1 MIANKEYERWRE
13 SSFLDES
20 TKKEL
25 VSISTDE
32 KEIEERFYKNLE
44 FGTAGLRGV
53 IGVGTNRMNTYT
65 VRKATQGLAMYILSC
80 GGDAAERGVV
90 ISYDSRLYSDTFAL
104 EAAKVL
110 AGNGIKAYL
119 FDRLNPVPTLSFAV
133 RHLGCIAGIMITAS
147 HNPAKYN
154 GYKVYWED
162 GAQMP
167 PQYANKVLEYIEKI
181 DIFEDIKVMD
191 KIEAITKQLLI
202 TIGKEVEMAYLG
214 EVVKQSM
221 GSENIEK
228 LGDKLH
234 IVYTPFHGSGNIPVR
249 RILKMVGVEN
259 VHVVKEQE
267 DPDPKFSTVKSPNPE
282 NPEGFMFAEI
292 LAYDLDASFII
303 GTDPDCDRVGVMVK
317 NPEGKFI
324 PLTGNQIGS
333 LLMDFIASQR
343 IKSGNMPENP
353 IAVKTIVTTPMAE
366 KIANSYGVEMKNVL
380 TGFKYIGEI
389 IKNLEEKGEEE
400 RYILGFE
407 ESYGYLAGTYARD
420 KDAVVASMLIAQ
432 MAAYYMTQDMTLF
445 DAMQALYEK
454 YGYFK
459 EVQKSVTLEGIDG
472 STRIMNFMKAC
483 RENPIEEVDGKK
495 VVSFSDYSKSEKINI
510 VTNEKET
517 INLPK
522 ADVLEY
528 VLEDNRRFI
537 IRPSGTEPKIKF
549 YFFVEGKTNEDAENL
564 MNSLKKAVDEI
575 AEKSL

>member
-1 MIANKEYERWRE
+1 MVANKEYEKWRN
-13 SSFLDES
+13 SSFVDEE
-20 TKKEL
+20 TRKEL

-53 IGVGTNRMNTYT
+53 IGAGTNRMNIYT

-80 GGDAAERGVV
+80 GGNEAERGVV
-90 ISYDSRLYSDTFAL
+90 ISYDSRLYSDVFAL
-104 EAAKVL
+104 EAARVL

-133 RHLGCIAGIMITAS
+133 RHLNCIAGIMITAS

-167 PQYANKVLEYIEKI
+167 PLYADKVLEYIENI
-181 DIFEDIKVMD
+181 DIFEDIKIMD
-191 KIEAITKQLLI
+191 KIEAITKNLLVM
-202 TIGKEVEMAYLG
+202 IGKEVEMAYLG
-214 EVVKQSM
+214 EVVKQST

-234 IVYTPFHGSGNIPVR
+234 IVFTPFHGSGNIPVR
-249 RILKMVGVEN
+249 KILKMVGAEN

-267 DPDPKFSTVKSPNPE
+267 NPDPQFSTVKSPNPE
-282 NPEGFMFAEI
+282 NPEGFVYAEE
-292 LAYDLDASFII
+292 LAYKLDASFII

-343 IKSGNMPENP
+343 INANTMPQNP

-366 KIANSYGVEMKNVL
+366 KIANNYGVEMKNVL

-389 IKNLEEKGEEE
+389 IKNLEEKGEED
-400 RYILGFE
+400 RYVLGFE

-420 KDAVVASMLIAQ
+420 KDAVVASMLIAE
-432 MAAYYMTQDMTLF
+432 MAAYYMTKSMTLF
-445 DAMQALYEK
+445 DAMQELYKK
-454 YGYFK
+454 YGYFR
-459 EVQKSVTLEGIDG
+459 EVQKSITLEGIDG
-472 STRIMNFMKAC
+472 TARIQNFMKAC
-483 RENPIEEVDGKK
+483 RENPVKEVDGKK
-495 VVSFSDYSKSEKINI
+495 VVVSSDYSKSEKTDI
-510 VTNEKET
+510 VSGTKEV

-564 MNSLKKAVDEI
+564 MSSLMKAVDEI

>member
-1 MIANKEYERWRE
+1 MVANKEYEKWRN
-13 SSFLDES
+13 SSFVDEE
-20 TKKEL
+20 TRKEL

-53 IGVGTNRMNTYT
+53 IGAGTNRMNIYT

-80 GGDAAERGVV
+80 GGKEAERGVV
-90 ISYDSRLYSDTFAL
+90 ISYDSRLYSDVFAL

-133 RHLGCIAGIMITAS
+133 RHLKCIAGIMITAS

-167 PQYANKVLEYIEKI
+167 PLYADKVLEYIENI
-181 DIFEDIKVMD
+181 DIFEDIKIMD
-191 KIEAITKQLLI
+191 KIEAITKNLLVM
-202 TIGKEVEMAYLG
+202 IGKEVEMAYLG
-214 EVVKQSM
+214 EVVKQST

-249 RILKMVGVEN
+249 KILKMVGAEN

-267 DPDPKFSTVKSPNPE
+267 NPDPQFSTVKSPNPE
-282 NPEGFMFAEI
+282 NPEGFVYAEE
-292 LAYDLDASFII
+292 LAYKLDASFII

-343 IKSGNMPENP
+343 INANTMPQNP

-366 KIANSYGVEMKNVL
+366 KIANNYGVEMKNVL

-389 IKNLEEKGEEE
+389 IKNLEEKGEED
-400 RYILGFE
+400 RYVLGFE

-420 KDAVVASMLIAQ
+420 KDAVVASMLIAE
-432 MAAYYMTQDMTLF
+432 MAAYYMTKSMTLF
-445 DAMQALYEK
+445 DAMQELYKK
-454 YGYFK
+454 YGYFR
-459 EVQKSVTLEGIDG
+459 EVQKSITLEGIDG
-472 STRIMNFMKAC
+472 TARIQNFMKAC
-483 RENPIEEVDGKK
+483 RENPVKEVDGKK
-495 VVSFSDYSKSEKINI
+495 VVVSSDYSKSEKTDIVSGTKEVINH
-510 VTNEKET
+510 
-517 INLPK
+517 PK

-564 MNSLKKAVDEI
+564 MSSLMKAVDEI

>member
-1 MIANKEYERWRE
+1 MIASKEYERWCE
-13 SSFLDES
+13 SSFVDEE

-25 VSISTDE
+25 VSISTDD
-32 KEIEERFYKNLE
+32 KEIEERFYRNLE
-44 FGTAGLRGV
+44 FGTAGLRGI
-53 IGVGTNRMNTYT
+53 IGVGTNRMNIYT

-80 GGDAAERGVV
+80 GGNEAERGVV
-90 ISYDSRLYSDTFAL
+90 ISYDSRFYSDVFAM
-104 EAAKVL
+104 EAARVL

-133 RHLGCIAGIMITAS
+133 RHLNCIAGIMITAS

-167 PQYANKVLEYIEKI
+167 PLYADKVLEYIENI
-181 DIFEDIKVMD
+181 DIFEDIKIASKVEAVTKNLLVM
-191 KIEAITKQLLI
+191 
-202 TIGKEVEMAYLG
+202 IGKEVEMAYLG
-214 EVVKQSM
+214 EVAKQST

-249 RILKMVGVEN
+249 SILKMVGVDN

-267 DPDPKFSTVKSPNPE
+267 EPDPQFSTVKSPNPE
-282 NPEGFMFAEI
+282 NPEGFIYAEE
-292 LAYDLDASFII
+292 LAYKLDASFII

-317 NPEGKFI
+317 NPEGKFV

-333 LLMDFIASQR
+333 LLIDFIASQR
-343 IKSGNMPENP
+343 IQSQTMPKNP

-380 TGFKYIGEI
+380 TGFKFIGEI
-389 IKNLEEKGEEE
+389 IKNLEEKGEED
-400 RYILGFE
+400 RYIFGFE

-432 MAAYYMTQDMTLF
+432 MAAYYMTKNMTLF
-445 DAMQALYEK
+445 DAMQSLYEK

-459 EVQKSVTLEGIDG
+459 EMQKSITLEGIEG
-472 STRIMNFMKAC
+472 TARIKNFMQSC
-483 RENPIEEVDGKK
+483 RENPIKEVDGKK
-495 VVSFSDYSKSEKINI
+495 VITFSDYSKSEKINI
-510 VTNEKET
+510 ANGEKET
-517 INLPK
+517 IKLPK

-549 YFFVEGKTNEDAENL
+549 YFFVEGKSGEDAENL
-564 MNSLKKAVDEI
+564 MNSIEKAVDKI